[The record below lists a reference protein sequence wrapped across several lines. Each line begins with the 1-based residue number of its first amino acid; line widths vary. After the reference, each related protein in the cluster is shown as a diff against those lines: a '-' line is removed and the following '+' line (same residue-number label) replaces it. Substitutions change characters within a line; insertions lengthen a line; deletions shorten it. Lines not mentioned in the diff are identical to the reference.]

1 MTVTSHIENYNQ
13 YTYWTSPDRNF
24 RSSARFHLQHFLY
37 QNTTGYLL
45 EPAIEKAVAAAQQ
58 PLKIADL
65 GCGNGIWLT
74 ELHAELS
81 KKNITALLDGFD
93 INPIHFPAPAYLPP
107 SVSLQQLDILA
118 NPLPAHLLGTY
129 DVVHI
134 RSFGS
139 TVSGTDLLIPT
150 ISVASSLLK
159 PGGYLQWQENRGDIF
174 LVEAPN
180 SKIPTAACESVM
192 QVLKGG
198 LKAKGISYAWIDEL
212 DTPLREFGFQ
222 NVRLLTHD
230 KRKVDYKAWTDAY
243 LLILE
248 DLTPLFPT
256 KAEAPNAPLSREAW
270 IEMFSAAVKET
281 ENGVVFHQNRIMTA
295 VGQKPL
301 A

>member
-13 YTYWTSPDRNF
+13 YTFWTSPDRNF
-24 RSSARFHLQHFLY
+24 RSSARLHLQHFLY

-45 EPAIEKAVAAAQQ
+45 EPAIEKAVTTAQQ

-65 GCGNGIWLT
+65 GCGNAIWLT
-74 ELHAELS
+74 QLHTELS
-81 KKNITALLDGFD
+81 KKNITAQLDGFD

-107 SVSLQQLDILA
+107 SDLA
-118 NPLPAHLLGTY
+118 ATARHPRQSPSCPPSRHL
-129 DVVHI
+129 
-134 RSFGS
+134 RC
-139 TVSGTDLLIPT
+139 GTDLLIPT
-150 ISVASSLLK
+150 LSAASSLLK

-212 DTPLREFGFQ
+212 DKPLTEFGFQ

-230 KRKVDYKAWTDAY
+230 KRKIDYKAWTDAY
-243 LLILE
+243 LMVLE

-256 KAEAPNAPLSREAW
+256 KADAPNAPLSREAW

-281 ENGVVFHQNRIMTA
+281 EKGVVFHQNRIITA